1 MTKPK
6 EKLFAGI
13 TLNVLLLAFASF
25 LTDLSSEMIL
35 PILPFFITVLGGG
48 GLAVGLI
55 GGLSDSLAS
64 ILKVFS
70 GHWSDLTKKRK
81 PFVFW
86 GYFSSAVAKLF
97 FPLAQSWPVL
107 LILRPIERIGK
118 GLREA
123 PRDALLA
130 DFSLPEIRGKVFGLH
145 RTADTLGAFLGASLA
160 LIFYWFFKFDF
171 KTIFLIA
178 GIFAFFALV
187 PLFFV
192 QEKRVD
198 LSSPTN
204 LFSFPSFHYAITE
217 LSSGFR
223 NYLLAVTLFSLGNFT
238 YMFFILRAKKYF
250 LLLFPEHLAN
260 VFPILLYL
268 WFNIFYTFFSL
279 PAGILS
285 DKIGRKKVIILGY
298 IIFFFTCLGFSFACS
313 TILFIFL
320 FAFYGIAYA
329 FIESNQRAYAVDFV
343 SEEKRGLALGTLH
356 TMVSLATLPSGIIA
370 GLLWNLH
377 FSLPFLYAAVLTIIS
392 VLIFLRL

>member
-1 MTKPK
+1 MSKK
-6 EKLFAGI
+6 RLFAGI
-13 TLNVLLLAFASF
+13 SLNIVLLAFASF
-25 LTDLSSEMIL
+25 LTDVSSEMIL
-35 PILPFFITVLGGG
+35 PILPLFITTLGGG

-70 GHWSDLTKKRK
+70 GYWSDLTRKRK

-130 DFSLPEIRGKVFGLH
+130 DSSLPEIRGKIFGLH

-160 LIFYWFFKFDF
+160 LIFYWLLKLEFRG
-171 KTIFLIA
+171 ILLIA
-178 GIFAFFALV
+178 GVTAFSALV

-192 QEKRVD
+192 KEKKSGSPSSNNF
-198 LSSPTN
+198 LSSSLRLNITALEPQFKHY
-204 LFSFPSFHYAITE
+204 LFV
-217 LSSGFR
+217 
-223 NYLLAVTLFSLGNFT
+223 VTIFALGNFT

-250 LLLFPEHLAN
+250 LHLFPEHLAN
-260 VFPILLYL
+260 IFPILLYI
-268 WFNIFYTFFSL
+268 WFNIFYTLFSL
-279 PAGILS
+279 PGGILS

-298 IIFFFTCLGFSFACS
+298 IIFFFTCLGFSFANS
-313 TILFIFL
+313 TVLFIFL

-329 FIESNQRAYAVDFV
+329 FIEANQRAYAVDFV
-343 SEEKRGLALGTLH
+343 SAEKRGLALGTLH
-356 TMVSLATLPSGIIA
+356 TMLSLATLPGGIIA

-377 FSLPFLYAAVLTIIS
+377 FSLPFLYAAILTLIS